1 MRALNRLAFQK
12 HICDGMGRMY
22 RFQSHQFRHTVGTRM
37 INNGVPQHIVQRY
50 LGHESPEMTDRYAHL
65 HDQTLKEEYTKFRG
79 RIVDVTGKVVEQTVM
94 VDSSDAQWIKKHI
107 LAQALPNGTCALPL
121 VAGPCPHANACLTCV
136 HFRTDARFLAQHKT
150 QFQETQRLIQVA
162 RSNGWQRQAEMNER
176 VETNL
181 QRIIATLE
189 EGISHDS

>member
-1 MRALNRLAFQK
+1 
-12 HICDGMGRMY
+12 
-22 RFQSHQFRHTVGTRM
+22 
-37 INNGVPQHIVQRY
+37 
-50 LGHESPEMTDRYAHL
+50 
-65 HDQTLKEEYTKFRG
+65 
-79 RIVDVTGKVVEQTVM
+79 
-94 VDSSDAQWIKKHI
+94 QWIKKHI

-189 EGISHDS
+189 EGIAHDSCREGRRAQGR